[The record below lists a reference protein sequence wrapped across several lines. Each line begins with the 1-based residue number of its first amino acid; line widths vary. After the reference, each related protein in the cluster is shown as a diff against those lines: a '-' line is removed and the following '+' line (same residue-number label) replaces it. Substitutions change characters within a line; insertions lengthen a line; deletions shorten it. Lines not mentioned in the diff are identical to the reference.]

1 LPGFVENIA
10 GRILHR
16 DLFYRIFDLL
26 AVGALSMSRLTS
38 DLETQG
44 SQTAESIQDW
54 LVEQVSQRLDLD
66 PDEIDSHASFE
77 SFGMESSEALVL
89 LNTLE
94 QWLGRSVPP
103 VLLWN
108 YPTIAQLSERLA
120 EGDDENE

>member
-1 LPGFVENIA
+1 MNRSTPNLK
-10 GRILHR
+10 
-16 DLFYRIFDLL
+16 
-26 AVGALSMSRLTS
+26 
-38 DLETQG
+38 TQG
-44 SQTAESIQDW
+44 IQTTESIQDW
-54 LVEQVSQRLDLD
+54 LIEQVAQRLDLD

-120 EGDDENE
+120 ADNDESD

>member
-1 LPGFVENIA
+1 MNRSTPNLK
-10 GRILHR
+10 
-16 DLFYRIFDLL
+16 
-26 AVGALSMSRLTS
+26 
-38 DLETQG
+38 TQDI
-44 SQTAESIQDW
+44 QTTESIQDW
-54 LVEQVSQRLDLD
+54 LVEQVAQRLDLD
-66 PDEIDSHASFE
+66 PDEIDCHASFE

-108 YPTIAQLSERLA
+108 YPTIAQLSERLT